1 MNADPEIYR
10 FGFWPSPISAGS
22 VAQGALRF
30 GRVQVADGAVYWSE
44 GRPAEKGR
52 TQIMRWSEA
61 RGLSELL
68 LLPFSARSKVHEYGG
83 GEFLVSGGVLYF
95 VNDADQDVYAVDI
108 SAVDASEGIP
118 SIRRL
123 TERPD
128 TRFAD
133 MAFDR
138 KRGRLIVVGER
149 HDIFGHKLPENALWI
164 IPATG
169 ANPSANTAVK
179 GRDFY
184 ASPRLNPDCNKLA
197 YLAWDLPDMPWDSA
211 ALYVTE
217 LMEDGQ
223 LGETIHVAG
232 GAGMACFQ
240 PEWGKDGALY
250 FVCDTGASS
259 NLFRWF
265 PGASPVQLTHLDAEL
280 SRGLWSFNAASYAF
294 GPGEQVFLSYFVNGN
309 LETAVLDLQSNSL
322 TPRQSAITALSTL
335 SADEERAAFIA
346 MTDEEPLSIAI
357 QDWASPAP
365 KSPVILR
372 RSSNETIEAGYVSR
386 PQRIEIPGESGPVF
400 GMLYPPQNPHA
411 RGPVSAK
418 PPLIIN
424 LHGGPTGAAAR
435 GLKPR
440 TLFFTS
446 RGFSWLD
453 LDYSGSTGYGRHYRD
468 RLKGNWGVA
477 DVADTIAAAEFAVSS
492 GLADANSLFV
502 SGGSAGG
509 YTVLMAVATSS
520 IFRGAA
526 SYYGICDLIGLQKT
540 THKFEHGYLVGLLG
554 APLVEE
560 SEALYKSRSALSHAD
575 RITTPLII
583 FQGADDQVVPKEQS
597 RTIAEVLRE
606 RRLPV
611 EYHEFEGEGHGF
623 RRADTISRSLDLELD
638 FYRGLLS

>member
-1 MNADPEIYR
+1 MNADPEIHR
-10 FGFWPSPISAGS
+10 FGFWPSPISASS

-30 GRVQVADGAVYWSE
+30 GRVQVAGGSVYWSE

-61 RGLSELL
+61 LGLSELL
-68 LLPFSARSKVHEYGG
+68 PLPFSARSKVHEYGG
-83 GEFLVSGGVLYF
+83 GEFLVAGGLLYF
-95 VNDADQDVYAVDI
+95 VNDSDQDVYAVDI
-108 SAVDASEGIP
+108 SAIDASQGTP

-123 TERPD
+123 TDCPD

-138 KRGRLIVVGER
+138 KRKRLVAVSET
-149 HDIFGHKLPENALWI
+149 HDISGHKLPENALWTI
-164 IPATG
+164 AATP
-169 ANPSANTAVK
+169 ANPTANAVVVAS

-184 ASPRLNPDCNKLA
+184 ASPRLHPDCNKLA

-211 ALYVTE
+211 ALYVDE
-217 LMEDGQ
+217 IMEDGS

-232 GAGMACFQ
+232 GDGTACFQ

-411 RGPVSAK
+411 QGPVSAK
-418 PPLIIN
+418 PLLVIN

-477 DVADTIAAAEFAVSS
+477 DVADTISAAEFAVSS

-554 APLVEE
+554 APLVEGNV
-560 SEALYKSRSALSHAD
+560 SSTGARKLSIRA
-575 RITTPLII
+575 
-583 FQGADDQVVPKEQS
+583 G
-597 RTIAEVLRE
+597 
-606 RRLPV
+606 RR
-611 EYHEFEGEGHGF
+611 
-623 RRADTISRSLDLELD
+623 
-638 FYRGLLS
+638 